1 MMVFSV
7 DEEGM
12 VFPNVVW
19 VIRQNIGH
27 WVVLISLIV
36 NILWD
41 KNTSMQEW
49 IKQVDNCST
58 GTNKI

>member
-1 MMVFSV
+1 MVCSV

-19 VIRQNIGH
+19 MIRQNIGH

-36 NILWD
+36 NISGTRIQAC
-41 KNTSMQEW
+41 KNGLNRL
-49 IKQVDNCST
+49 IIVALGPIN
-58 GTNKI
+58 

>member
-1 MMVFSV
+1 MVFSV

-19 VIRQNIGH
+19 MIRQYIGH

-36 NILWD
+36 NIL
-41 KNTSMQEW
+41 
-49 IKQVDNCST
+49 C
-58 GTNKI
+58 GTRIQANHARMD

>member
-1 MMVFSV
+1 MVFSV

-19 VIRQNIGH
+19 MIRQNIGH

-41 KNTSMQEW
+41 
-49 IKQVDNCST
+49 
-58 GTNKI
+58 